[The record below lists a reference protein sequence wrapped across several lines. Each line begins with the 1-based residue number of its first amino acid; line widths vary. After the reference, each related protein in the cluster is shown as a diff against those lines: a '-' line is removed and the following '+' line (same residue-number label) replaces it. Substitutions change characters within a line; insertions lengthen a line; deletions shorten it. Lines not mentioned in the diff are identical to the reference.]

1 MMKHI
6 LKIIK
11 LTSKP
16 EKQKDWKLKLTSS
29 YNRSLDLNEERIKEL
44 SGNYLR
50 QQKRDKMWK
59 MS

>member
-11 LTSKP
+11 LKSKP

-29 YNRSLDLNEERIKEL
+29 YNSSLDLNEERIKEL
-44 SGNYLR
+44 YGNYLR
-50 QQKRDKMWK
+50 RQKRDKMWK